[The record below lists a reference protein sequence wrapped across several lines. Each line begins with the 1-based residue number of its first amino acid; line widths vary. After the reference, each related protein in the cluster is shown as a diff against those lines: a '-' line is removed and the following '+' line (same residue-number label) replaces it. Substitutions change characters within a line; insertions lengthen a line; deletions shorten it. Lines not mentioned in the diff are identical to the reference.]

1 MNKTKILLAATA
13 LMAGIGATA
22 LASTGFPPMPP
33 GHPDQADMTIV
44 NHLQKPLSVV
54 VTNSLGKL
62 ENDPVAPHASQS
74 HEDKGYVPYGGPAQL
89 NATIGDAQDP
99 AGQCQ
104 AVSKPDK
111 SSNTKSTVF
120 ITKQADGSQ
129 GFVCQAQGTTVVVF
143 STQ

>member
-1 MNKTKILLAATA
+1 MNKTKTLLAATA
-13 LMAGIGATA
+13 LTAGISATA
-22 LASTGFPPMPP
+22 LAGTGFPPMPP

-44 NHLQKPLSVV
+44 NHLQKPSSVV

-62 ENDPVAPHASQS
+62 ENDPIAPHASKS
-74 HEDKGYVPYGGPAQL
+74 YEDKGYTHYGDAQL
-89 NATIGDAQDP
+89 NATIGNAQDP

-104 AVSKPDK
+104 AVSKPDEG
-111 SSNTKSTVF
+111 SNTHSTVS

-129 GFVCQAQGTTVVVF
+129 GFGCQAQGTSVVVF